1 MLVQADLRQFPA
13 HSERHEK
20 NAEHVMIEV
29 AHAGC
34 LRRRDPARPCEAAV
48 PCISVIC
55 TTAARLRPC
64 QKVRPWP
71 HFWAA
76 RIYMKS
82 VPCPAFFRYNDREKN
97 GGAAAVCRAAGA
109 AHHGAKCRRRRPS
122 RGGAVRALF
131 EPVIL
136 HYIVCFIVCY
146 IVCPTH
152 FPVNKANSY
161 PEVNPQG
168 RRRRRRR
175 SDGDGGCGDA
185 GSAAAAAATTAQ
197 RRQQWR

>member
-1 MLVQADLRQFPA
+1 MALAPKCKQYLNAMLG
-13 HSERHEK
+13 
-20 NAEHVMIEV
+20 V
-29 AHAGC
+29 ALPDDGK
-34 LRRRDPARPCEAAV
+34 DE
-48 PCISVIC
+48 S
-55 TTAARLRPC
+55 TTGLGASGGGRSMSACGRKELFFTCRN
-64 QKVRPWP
+64 R
-71 HFWAA
+71 A
-76 RIYMKS
+76 S
-82 VPCPAFFRYNDREKN
+82 FRYIDREKN